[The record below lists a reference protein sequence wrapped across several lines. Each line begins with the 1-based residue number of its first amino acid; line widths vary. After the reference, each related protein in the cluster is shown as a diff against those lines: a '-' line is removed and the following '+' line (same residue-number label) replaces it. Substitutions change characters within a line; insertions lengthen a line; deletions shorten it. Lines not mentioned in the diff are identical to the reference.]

1 MKTTLNQYEYYA
13 SKTKKP
19 GGITEKFV
27 KISIYIIEHY
37 LHNIIHNDI
46 PKILYTE
53 NAKTGV
59 KKKQGFLP
67 ENLINYL
74 EKLFSKF

>member
-1 MKTTLNQYEYYA
+1 MKTTLNQYEYCA
-13 SKTKKP
+13 SKTIKP

-27 KISIYIIEHY
+27 KISIEIIDHY
-37 LHNIIHNDI
+37 LHNIILNDI

-59 KKKQGFLP
+59 KKQGFLP

>member
-1 MKTTLNQYEYYA
+1 MIMKTTLNQYEYYA

-59 KKKQGFLP
+59 KKNKDF
-67 ENLINYL
+67 YL
-74 EKLFSKF
+74 KI